1 MNIIE
6 LVKSIL
12 MDFPKIG
19 EVCNDIHVDFTDPEP
34 TNYGISSTGDALISE
49 DILGGQKRR
58 HNFILYAVF
67 QSQSDYDR
75 MANSGVLLEMA
86 YWLEQQAKCQSIHI
100 TVGDKK
106 MNGRLMNIVCDNGM
120 LYELPNENMNSG
132 VIYQLQIAAFYDVE
146 SGV

>member
-6 LVKSIL
+6 LIKSIL
-12 MDFPKIG
+12 TKFPKIA

-34 TNYGISSTGDALISE
+34 TNYGISSAGDALVSE
-49 DILGGQKRR
+49 DILGNQTRR

-75 MANSGVLLEMA
+75 MANSGILLELS
-86 YWLEQQAKCQSIHI
+86 YWLEKQANQQQFII
-100 TVGDKK
+100 PLGNVEYV
-106 MNGRLMNIVCDNGM
+106 GRLTDITCDNGM
-120 LYELPNENMNSG
+120 LYEIPDGNMNAG
-132 VIYQLQIAAFYDVE
+132 VLYQLQIAAYYDVE